1 MITKDMKLVDI
12 INENHQAPQVLM
24 TLRIGCG
31 ENTTNENMTLEEA
44 CIRHGINLEYALRQL
59 SFRRYY

>member
-12 INENHQAPQVLM
+12 INANYQSPQVFM

-31 ENTTNENMTLEEA
+31 KNNTNENMTLEEA
-44 CIRHGINLEYALRQL
+44 CVRHGVNLEYALRRL
-59 SFRRYY
+59 NFRSFY

>member
-31 ENTTNENMTLEEA
+31 KNNTNENMTIEEA
-44 CIRHGINLEYALRQL
+44 CIRHGVNLEYALRHL
-59 SFRRYY
+59 NFRSYY